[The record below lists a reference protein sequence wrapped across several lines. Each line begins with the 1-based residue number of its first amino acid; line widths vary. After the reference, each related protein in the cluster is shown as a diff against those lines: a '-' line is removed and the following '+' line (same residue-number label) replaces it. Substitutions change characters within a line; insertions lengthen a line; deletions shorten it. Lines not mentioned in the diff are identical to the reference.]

1 MRISIALLFFP
12 LWMTTAIATAQ
23 DYALD
28 QSHSLLTFTSVKNG
42 AITEVHQWGG
52 LQGHISGNKAQIALP
67 TAAIDTG
74 IPIRDQRMRE
84 HVFSGVEALQVSATA
99 AVPNAS
105 GVSHVESQITLTFQD
120 QRWAKTI
127 AVIVSRSPENRL
139 VVTPLQPFVMQA
151 SAVNLGDGLEKLR
164 EIAGLDSIA
173 PSVMV
178 DFHLEFTP

>member
-1 MRISIALLFFP
+1 MRISTALLFFS

-23 DYALD
+23 DYSLD

-52 LQGHISGNKAQIALP
+52 LQGHISGNKAHISLP

-74 IPIRDQRMRE
+74 IPIRDQRMQE
-84 HVFSGVEALQVSATA
+84 HLFAGMEALQVSAIA
-99 AVPNAS
+99 SVPTTPGISRA
-105 GVSHVESQITLTFQD
+105 ESQIMLTFGD
-120 QRWAKTI
+120 QNWAKTI
-127 AVIVSRSPENRL
+127 SVIVSRTPENRL
-139 VVTPLQPFVMQA
+139 VVTPLQPFLIQA
-151 SAVNLGDGLEKLR
+151 SALNLSAGLEKLR

-173 PSVMV
+173 PSVVV